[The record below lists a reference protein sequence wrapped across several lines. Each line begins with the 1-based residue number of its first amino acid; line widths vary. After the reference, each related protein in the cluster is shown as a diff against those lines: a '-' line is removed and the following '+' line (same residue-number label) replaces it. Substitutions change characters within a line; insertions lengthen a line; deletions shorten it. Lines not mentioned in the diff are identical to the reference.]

1 VAQLHVASAG
11 GVATVTITNPPRGYM
26 DTATVQ
32 ELDAV
37 TLTLETDP
45 DVRAVVFTGGVPG
58 VFIRHYSV
66 RELETLSRR
75 LHASGFTVD
84 PAASVP
90 ERDIDRVFH
99 RLETMP
105 KPVIAA
111 MNGFAM
117 GGGFEFSLACDI
129 RVTEEG
135 GHLIGLPEV
144 KVGILPGAG
153 GTQRLARLIGSARA
167 LEFILRGRTVSP
179 AEALGL
185 GLVHEVAPAGEALSR
200 AQEIATELAG
210 RPAKALAHVKRL
222 VRGARDTSLGEG
234 LALERQLF
242 LDLMLTDEA
251 LALMSRMNAED
262 LDIRDL

>member
-1 VAQLHVASAG
+1 MAQLHLASSS
-11 GVATVTITNPPRGYM
+11 GVATVTITNPPGGYM

-32 ELDAV
+32 ELDAI
-37 TLTLETDP
+37 TLALETDP
-45 DVRAVVFTGGVPG
+45 DVRAVVFTGSVPG

-66 RELETLSRR
+66 RELEALARR
-75 LHASGFTVD
+75 LRTSGFTLD
-84 PAASVP
+84 PAAAVP

-111 MNGFAM
+111 INGFAM

-153 GTQRLARLIGSARA
+153 GTQRLARLIGAGRA
-167 LEFILRGRTVSP
+167 LEFILRGRTVGP

-185 GLVHEVAPAGEALSR
+185 GLVHEVAPAGGALSR
-200 AQEIATELAG
+200 AQAIAAELAS
-210 RPAKALAHVKRL
+210 RPPKALAHIKRL
-222 VRGARDTSLGEG
+222 VRGAPDTSLGEG
-234 LALERQLF
+234 LALERRLF